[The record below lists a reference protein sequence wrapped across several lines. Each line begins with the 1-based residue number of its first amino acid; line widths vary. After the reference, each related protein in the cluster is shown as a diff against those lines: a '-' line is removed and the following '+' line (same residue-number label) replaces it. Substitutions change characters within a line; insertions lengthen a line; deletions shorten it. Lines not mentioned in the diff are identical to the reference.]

1 MSQTNNEVFAI
12 LKSYNDSISPRR
24 LILLEEATANPALNT
39 KWLSNFNLIRSFI
52 LSRWGGE
59 ETPCTFARV
68 QQAVSSI
75 HKSNAGLL
83 HWCDGK
89 APGMARDTE
98 KPKDNVANSQAD
110 LIERQEADRKA
121 KVDATT
127 LSSAHSRCAN
137 YDVQPHSVKFDR
149 RKRFLAVFDRLKN
162 SGISAEEVSKGV
174 DLAILD
180 TEKGATA
187 ESVFRTVDEFING
200 LKNPK
205 TKAAARRV
213 IGV

>member
-52 LSRWGGE
+52 LARWGGE
-59 ETPCTFARV
+59 ETPCTFART
-68 QQAVSSI
+68 QQAVAAL
-75 HKSNAGLL
+75 HKGSAGLF
-83 HWCDGK
+83 WVDGK

-98 KPKDNVANSQAD
+98 KRKDNVQNTQAD
-110 LIERQEADRKA
+110 IIQRQTEDRQRKI
-121 KVDATT
+121 DETT
-127 LSSAHSRCAN
+127 LANAQGRAAN

-149 RKRFLAVFDRLKN
+149 RKRFLAVFNRLKN

-180 TEKGATA
+180 TEKGASA
-187 ESVFRTVDEFING
+187 ETVFRTVDEFISG
-200 LKNPK
+200 IKNPQA
-205 TKAAARRV
+205 KAAARRV

>member
-1 MSQTNNEVFAI
+1 MPQTNNEVFAI

-68 QQAVSSI
+68 QQAVSST
-75 HKSNAGLL
+75 HKANVGLL
-83 HWCDGK
+83 HWVDGR
-89 APGMARDTE
+89 APGMSRETE
-98 KPKDNVANSQAD
+98 KRKDNVQNTQAD
-110 LIERQEADRKA
+110 IIQRGEEAKKKA
-121 KVDATT
+121 VDEAT
-127 LSSAHSRCAN
+127 LASAQSRCSN

-200 LKNPK
+200 LKNPQA
-205 TKAAARRV
+205 KAAARRV